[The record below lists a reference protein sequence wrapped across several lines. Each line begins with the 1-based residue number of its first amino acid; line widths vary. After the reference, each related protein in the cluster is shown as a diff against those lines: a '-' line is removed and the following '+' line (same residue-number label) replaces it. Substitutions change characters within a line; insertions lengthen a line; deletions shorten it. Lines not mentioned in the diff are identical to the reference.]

1 MICSPELLH
10 SETEKIKEILVGNG
24 YPLELIKKKV
34 TMTTV
39 GSLIVCT
46 GEFSCES

>member
-24 YPLELIKKKV
+24 YPLELIKKK
-34 TMTTV
+34 
-39 GSLIVCT
+39 SR
-46 GEFSCES
+46 